1 MLKSTMTG
9 ASGLRISPAVRLIRK
24 LGSGGMGSLWVAKHE
39 RLNTE
44 VAVKLMAPEL
54 ARDPSFVQRFAREAA
69 AAARV
74 RSPHVV
80 QVFDHGISS
89 TGLPFIVMELLE
101 GWDLRRHLQ
110 RVRVMSPEDVVTM
123 VGQLARALGRAHEIG
138 IVHRDIKPENIFLC
152 DVNDG
157 SLFVKVLDFGIA
169 KSGVL
174 PQGTNTTI
182 GRILGSPYYMSPEQL
197 MGLPVVDQRTDVWSI
212 GAVVFETLTGRRPF
226 YADNLAALAVKIHSE
241 PAPVPSELSPE
252 LPPAFD
258 VWFAHA
264 CARDRE
270 QRFATVRQLSDALP
284 PAFGMPSHRRSD
296 APPRPISSSPPVPAY
311 GVETL
316 GERRAERRR
325 ISCIP
330 ASLAGRDSAK
340 LSLIRNIS
348 RTGAL
353 LYTRIKCEE
362 GDRLEL
368 SLHFTE
374 DDPGRPTAAEVV
386 RVEAAESPLWR
397 SEVAVRFLE
406 PLDEFADRINEA
418 IARQSKSGLIR

>member
-1 MLKSTMTG
+1 
-9 ASGLRISPAVRLIRK
+9 
-24 LGSGGMGSLWVAKHE
+24 MGSLWIASHE
-39 RLNTE
+39 RLGTE

-110 RVRVMSPEDVVTM
+110 KVGVMTPDDVVTI
-123 VGQLARALGRAHEIG
+123 VGQLARAIGRAHEIG

-169 KSGVL
+169 KSGML

-197 MGLPVVDQRTDVWSI
+197 LGLPVVDQRTDVWSI
-212 GAVVFETLTGRRPF
+212 GAVVFEMLTGRRPF
-226 YADNLAALAVKIHSE
+226 FADNLPALAVRIHSE
-241 PAPVPSELSPE
+241 AAPVPSQLRPE
-252 LPPAFD
+252 LPLAFD
-258 VWFAHA
+258 VWFEHA

-270 QRFATVRQLSDALP
+270 RRFASVRELADALP
-284 PAFGMPSHRRSD
+284 PAFGLPSHRRSD
-296 APPRPISSSPPVPAY
+296 APPRPSASPSNPPPPGY
-311 GVETL
+311 GAETL
-316 GERRAERRR
+316 GERRSEERR

-353 LYTRIKCEE
+353 LFTRIEC
-362 GDRLEL
+362 L
-368 SLHFTE
+368 SSSHWTTM
-374 DDPGRPTAAEVV
+374 PIASTKRSSASHAA
-386 RVEAAESPLWR
+386 A
-397 SEVAVRFLE
+397 
-406 PLDEFADRINEA
+406 
-418 IARQSKSGLIR
+418 